1 MKVAIQINS
10 YKGDGT
16 PLETEYIFGYLE
28 LKEIPKTSTIIFER
42 PNTQQSQVT
51 VKFNLSEF
59 SVDEI
64 GIRVKGTNIDGYGK
78 VDVYAA
84 TENSCVWDLAG
95 VSKQKTRLMK
105 IYDELPKFYKDN
117 YGNIEDIDKLSR
129 EQYDLERISQYKEKI
144 RELEKK

>member
-28 LKEIPKTSTIIFER
+28 LKENPKTSTITFER
-42 PNTQQSQVT
+42 PNTQQSTTT

-78 VDVYAA
+78 VDIYAA
-84 TENSCVWDLAG
+84 SENSCVWDLAG
-95 VSKQKTRLMK
+95 VSNQKNRLLK
-105 IYDELPKFYKDN
+105 IYNELPKFYYDK
-117 YGNIEDIDKLSR
+117 YGCLEDIDKVSKD
-129 EQYDLERISQYKEKI
+129 QYDLERINHYKEKI